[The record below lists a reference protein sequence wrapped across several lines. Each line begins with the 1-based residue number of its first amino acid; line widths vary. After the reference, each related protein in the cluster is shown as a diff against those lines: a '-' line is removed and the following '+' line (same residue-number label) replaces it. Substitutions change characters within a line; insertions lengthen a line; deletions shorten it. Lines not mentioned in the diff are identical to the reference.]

1 MLDEVIQPVDLPRW
15 QERLDSVVMHPVI
28 GLIALFTIL
37 LVIFQA
43 VFAWAEPVKDL
54 ITLAKDALSETVS
67 LHMPAGVLKNFLIQG
82 LIEGVGA
89 VVVFLPQIII
99 LFFFILVLEDTGYLT
114 RAAFLLDRPMQEK
127 QAQQAKA
134 QSKIGE
140 IFLAENAKKDG
151 ITVTESGLQYEIITT
166 GTGTKP
172 TAQSRVKTHY
182 HGTLIDGTVF
192 DSSVQRGEP
201 IDFPVGGVI
210 AGWTEALQLMPVGSK
225 WRLYIPHNLAYGE
238 RGAGPTIAPYS
249 ALIFDV
255 ELLDI
260 VG

>member
-1 MLDEVIQPVDLPRW
+1 MSDKYNTIELRASYGVGRQMGEQLASNPFEGVDA
-15 QERLDSVVMHPVI
+15 E
-28 GLIALFTIL
+28 
-37 LVIFQA
+37 A
-43 VFAWAEPVKDL
+43 VAQGVL
-54 ITLAKDALSETVS
+54 DALHGKDSQVARPE
-67 LHMPAGVLKNFLIQG
+67 
-82 LIEGVGA
+82 
-89 VVVFLPQIII
+89 
-99 LFFFILVLEDTGYLT
+99 LEEAFRTIGT
-114 RAAFLLDRPMQEK
+114 RMQEK

-134 QSKIGE
+134 QAKVGE

-151 ITVTESGLQYEIITT
+151 ITVTESGLQYEIITA
-166 GTGTKP
+166 GTGEKP
-172 TAQSRVKTHY
+172 TAKSRVKTHY

-255 ELLDI
+255 ELLEI

>member
-1 MLDEVIQPVDLPRW
+1 MSDKYNTTELRVSYGVGRQMGEQLASNPFDGVDA
-15 QERLDSVVMHPVI
+15 D
-28 GLIALFTIL
+28 
-37 LVIFQA
+37 A
-43 VFAWAEPVKDL
+43 VAQGVL
-54 ITLAKDALSETVS
+54 DALNGRESQV
-67 LHMPAGVLKNFLIQG
+67 P
-82 LIEGVGA
+82 
-89 VVVFLPQIII
+89 
-99 LFFFILVLEDTGYLT
+99 
-114 RAAFLLDRPMQEK
+114 RAALEEDFRIVGTRMQEK
-127 QAQQAKA
+127 QEQQTKAQAKV
-134 QSKIGE
+134 GE
-140 IFLAENAKKDG
+140 LFLAENAKKDG
-151 ITVTESGLQYEIITT
+151 ITVTDSGLQYEIITA
-166 GTGTKP
+166 GTGEKP

-201 IDFPVGGVI
+201 IDFAVGGVI

-238 RGAGPTIAPYS
+238 RGAGASIAPFS